1 MKKSDLKSYIREN
14 IINIL
19 SEDLDEKEEQV
30 DRINQKSRRFNSIK
44 LIIFQLRGR
53 G

>member
-1 MKKSDLKSYIREN
+1 MKKSDLKSYIKEN

-30 DRINQKSRRFNSIK
+30 DIKKWQKKLLIK
-44 LIIFQLRGR
+44 D
-53 G
+53 

>member
-19 SEDLDEKEEQV
+19 SEDLEEKEEQV
-30 DRINQKSRRFNSIK
+30 DRINQKIDQEISKLFNS
-44 LIIFQLRGR
+44 L
-53 G
+53 